1 MNKLDPAAIREFV
14 ERVLAEDI
22 GRGDVTTEATIPAD
36 LRGEAR
42 ILTREP
48 AVIAGLDIARLC
60 FDLVGDGSVRWEPAV
75 EDGKRVEAGDVL
87 VVVKALTRVLLTAE
101 RSALNILGR
110 LSGIATLTASFVDAV
125 AGTGA
130 QIADT
135 RKTTPGL
142 RLLEKYAVAT
152 GGGTNHRFGLDDG
165 ILIKDNHLAAAGGI
179 TEAVITARAGAP
191 HGLKLEVEVEDL
203 DGLDEAIKAGA
214 DIVLLDNMDPVQTR
228 AAVES
233 AHGRVL
239 LESSG
244 GITLDNVRSYAES
257 GVDLISVGALTHSA
271 RAVDLTMEMAR

>member
-22 GRGDVTTEATIPAD
+22 GRGDVTTEATIPVD

-48 AVIAGLDIARLC
+48 AVIAGLDIAKLC
-60 FDLVGDGSVRWEPAV
+60 FDLVGDGSVSWEPSV

-110 LSGIATLTASFVDAV
+110 LSGVATLTASFVDAV

-203 DGLDEAIKAGA
+203 DGLGEAIKAGA

-244 GITLDNVRSYAES
+244 GITVDNVRSYAES

-271 RAVDLTMEMAR
+271 RAVDLTMEMT